1 MCYEIKNNLLEILK
15 TLVSINT
22 SIDIS
27 TMDAVNFIQQI
38 FNDNNLSSFVI
49 PYNNDK
55 DRACFIGSTGNIHEP
70 GLLLSGHLDTYGVST
85 QLKNWKTNPFK
96 LTIHHDML
104 IGRGVVD
111 KRCGD
116 LGIRANISGRQA
128 RLAKYNRPQK
138 RLTLFCA
145 WLSISPPP

>member
-1 MCYEIKNNLLEILK
+1 MLFLCYEIKNNLLEILK

-55 DRACFIGSTGNIHEP
+55 ESSVF
-70 GLLLSGHLDTYGVST
+70 
-85 QLKNWKTNPFK
+85 
-96 LTIHHDML
+96 
-104 IGRGVVD
+104 
-111 KRCGD
+111 
-116 LGIRANISGRQA
+116 
-128 RLAKYNRPQK
+128 
-138 RLTLFCA
+138 
-145 WLSISPPP
+145 